1 MVNPYNQ
8 DLDANSANYQPLTPL
23 SFLER
28 AADVC
33 LKERKRLII
42 VPREMPISIVHLKN
56 MTSITE
62 AGGIILPASPGFYH
76 KPKSISDLVDTVAGR
91 ILSLLGFEN
100 KLLKPWLG
108 VNKGE

>member
-1 MVNPYNQ
+1 
-8 DLDANSANYQPLTPL
+8 
-23 SFLER
+23 
-28 AADVC
+28 
-33 LKERKRLII
+33 
-42 VPREMPISIVHLKN
+42 

-62 AGGIILPASPGFYH
+62 AEVYFAKPGFHH

-108 VNKGE
+108 VNKENK